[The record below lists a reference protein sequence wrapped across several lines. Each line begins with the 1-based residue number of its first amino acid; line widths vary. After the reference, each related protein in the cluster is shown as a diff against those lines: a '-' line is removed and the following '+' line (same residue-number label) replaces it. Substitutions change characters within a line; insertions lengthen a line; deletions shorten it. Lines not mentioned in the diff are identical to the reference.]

1 MCVLKRRHSP
11 SRPSWRIRWSLLK
24 HWGTEELIWTSG
36 PKTAWLQSTK
46 QLALKTN
53 PRSRYTTELRYYSI
67 KITRL
72 ILHLLL
78 GLSSISFCC
87 IYFSWHFPKIGHSI
101 VSHFFSKWSG
111 KAGTYPSENQLN
123 RQAIFNTVY
132 LMYVVCMFCNPVTK
146 TWTCMILDSDSMFF

>member
-1 MCVLKRRHSP
+1 M
-11 SRPSWRIRWSLLK
+11 
-24 HWGTEELIWTSG
+24 
-36 PKTAWLQSTK
+36 
-46 QLALKTN
+46 
-53 PRSRYTTELRYYSI
+53 
-67 KITRL
+67 
-72 ILHLLL
+72 HLLL

-146 TWTCMILDSDSMFF
+146 TWTCMILDSDSTFCWWWHQIQVSWCFGAGCKKWFDWRLSMRKGISLSALQVLFDSFHVTHHPSWDTNGTIMGHQKVPYSGKVPAT